1 MPDDAPRPEHKWVYL
16 FHEGG
21 ESLRNLLGGK
31 GAGVAEMTRAGMPVP
46 PGFTITT
53 EACLAYFDAGK
64 ARPDNLD
71 DQVRA
76 ALAEIEAVTGKVFGD
91 SDNPLLVSVR
101 SGARVSMPGMMDTIL
116 NLGLN
121 PETLRGLAEG
131 TNDERFAQDSHR
143 RFIQGYG
150 SIVMGVDSRSFEEI
164 IDEHKRRLGKDSD
177 PELSAQ
183 EWIAVADDFVDLI
196 RAATGSEFP
205 SDPHAQLFGA
215 IDAVFDS
222 WYGKRAVDYRDFHN
236 LPHDWGTAVNVQTM
250 VFGNLGMSSGTG
262 VLFTRDPNT
271 GKKRL
276 FGEYLLNAQGED
288 VVAGIRT
295 PSKIDTL
302 QQSLPAVYAE
312 LDEYATRLER
322 HYGDMQD
329 LEFTI
334 EDGELYMLQ
343 TRAGKRSPAAAVKI
357 ALDMVEEKTIDRFEA
372 LRRVEPSQVDALLH
386 DQIDPSDNAEPI
398 ARGLNASPGAAVGK
412 AVFTADEAAA
422 LGRVGER
429 VILVRPETSPD
440 DFHGMAQS
448 QAIVTSRG
456 GATSHAAIVARQLGL
471 PAVVGS
477 DEIKI
482 DLESKSFRSRGA
494 TVADGDIITVDGTA
508 GTVMAGEAR
517 LVRGAFTDELG
528 RLLEIADGVRRLEVW
543 ANADTPEEAAT
554 ARALG
559 AQGIGLCRTE
569 HMFREAGRLPLMQ
582 EMILAHSEEERRAV
596 LEKLLPIQRGDFHGI
611 LEAMRDLPVIVRL
624 LDPPLHE
631 FLQGV
636 EDLQEDLAYLG
647 SSEVDVARGAAI
659 RRMIVRTRELA
670 EANPMLGLRG
680 CRLGIVYPEI
690 YEMQVRAIIEAAAE
704 LQQEGI
710 NTRPEIM
717 IPLISHINELKV
729 VEADLR
735 QMAED
740 VQRETGLD
748 IDYKFGTM
756 MEVPR
761 ACLTAD
767 EIAQV
772 AEFFSFGTND
782 LTQTAFGISRD
793 DAEVKFLL
801 KYFEDGILP
810 ENPFQ
815 VLDVTGVGDL
825 MRTAVAKGRAVK
837 PDLEIGIC
845 GEHGGDPDSIS
856 FCHSLGLKYV
866 SSSVYR
872 VPVARLAAAHA
883 ALAETGAETRNLAAV

>member
-1 MPDDAPRPEHKWVYL
+1 MPANAPRRDHKWVYL

-21 ESLRNLLGGK
+21 ESMRNLLGGK

-64 ARPDNLD
+64 ARPDDLD
-71 DQVRA
+71 DQVHS
-76 ALAEIEAVTGKVFGD
+76 ALTEIENATGKVFGD
-91 SDNPLLVSVR
+91 PKNPLLVSVR
-101 SGARVSMPGMMDTIL
+101 SGARVSMPGMMDTVL

-121 PETLRGLAEG
+121 SETLRGLAER
-131 TNDERFAQDSHR
+131 TNDERFAQDSYR

-150 SIVMGVDSRSFEEI
+150 SIVMGVDSRAFEEI
-164 IDEHKRRLGKDSD
+164 IDEHKHRLGKDND
-177 PELSAQ
+177 PDLSA
-183 EWIAVADDFVDLI
+183 EDWVAVAADFIDLI
-196 RAATGSEFP
+196 RTETGAEFP
-205 SDPHAQLFGA
+205 DDPRAQLFGA

-271 GKKRL
+271 GEKRL

-302 QQSLPAVYAE
+302 EQSLPAVYAK
-312 LDEYATRLER
+312 LDEYAIGLER

-343 TRAGKRSPAAAVKI
+343 TRAGKRSPAAAVRI
-357 ALDMVEEKTIDRFEA
+357 ALDMVEEKTIDRLEA
-372 LRRVEPSQVDALLH
+372 LRRVEPSQIDALLH
-386 DQIDPSDNAEPI
+386 DQIDPADDAEPI
-398 ARGLNASPGAAVGK
+398 ARGLNASPGAAVGR

-422 LGRVGER
+422 FGRSGER

-440 DFHGMAQS
+440 DFHGMAQA

-482 DLESKSFRSRGA
+482 DLDAKCFRARGT

-517 LVRGAFTDELG
+517 LVRGAFTEDLA
-528 RLLEIADGVRRLEVW
+528 RLLEIADDVRRLEVW

-554 ARALG
+554 ARELG
-559 AQGIGLCRTE
+559 AEGIGLCRTE

-596 LEKLLPIQRGDFHGI
+596 LDKLLPIQSADFHGI
-611 LEAMRDLPVIVRL
+611 LKAMRDLPVIIRL

-647 SSEVDVARGAAI
+647 PSEADVARGVAI
-659 RRMIVRTRELA
+659 RRMIVRSRELA

-690 YEMQVRAIIEAAAE
+690 YEMQVQAIIEAAVE
-704 LQQEGI
+704 LKREGI
-710 NTRPEIM
+710 YTKPEIM
-717 IPLISHINELKV
+717 IPLVGHINELKV

-735 QMAED
+735 QTAED
-740 VQRETGLD
+740 VQRATGTE

-761 ACLTAD
+761 ACLTAN

-801 KYFEDGILP
+801 KYFEDGILA

-825 MRTAVAKGRAVK
+825 MRTAIAKGRAVK

-845 GEHGGDPDSIS
+845 GEHGGDPDSIN

-866 SSSVYR
+866 SSSIYR

-883 ALAETGAETRNLAAV
+883 ALAEAGTETRNLAAV